1 MWSKGISD
9 RWVCA
14 IHDVGDHCQFAEL
27 EFWIINKEDFYM
39 PNDRCPRCNSQAVYK
54 MRNGIISGDK
64 HVFVRG
70 LSLLTP
76 QTDRMTYLCAD
87 CGYYENHIIDKDIL
101 EGVRQKWDRA

>member
-1 MWSKGISD
+1 
-9 RWVCA
+9 
-14 IHDVGDHCQFAEL
+14 
-27 EFWIINKEDFYM
+27 
-39 PNDRCPRCNSQAVYK
+39 

-76 QTDRMTYLCAD
+76 RSDRITYLCAD

-101 EGVRQKWDRA
+101 AGVREKWDKA